1 MLCIEFDICT
11 QSVIP
16 HVISDA
22 GLHAAKG
29 VVATGVSD
37 GLCVNPTFWI

>member
-22 GLHAAKG
+22 AKG

-37 GLCVNPTFWI
+37 GLCINPTFWI